1 MSNLSSAERTDS
13 FFIPCVTLIAPGGAG
28 ETGARAKSL
37 GAKKALI
44 VTDAGLHK
52 MGGRDRRGPYPRS
65 GASGRDLS
73 RRAAQSDRRQRS
85 RRR

>member
-13 FFIPCVTLIAPGGAG
+13 FFIPCVTLIGPGCAR

-65 GASGRDLS
+65 GASGRDLF